1 MDLAE
6 AHVRRILDIVTCTHF
21 FGPSQQV
28 KLKSSQVQSKDGVA
42 DQDDGTSNAD
52 ADESAAREGASEA
65 GKASNGD
72 VAEVDTNAASGI
84 VDRERPT
91 GILKGKP
98 EAMAAMAAA
107 KEATEKGDMAGM
119 CPPSKLGQF
128 YEFFSFS
135 HNTPPIQCEFVRIF
149 WR

>member
-1 MDLAE
+1 M
-6 AHVRRILDIVTCTHF
+6 RRTLDIVACTHF
-21 FGPSQQV
+21 FGPSSQQV
-28 KLKSSQVQSKDGVA
+28 KSKNNSQVQSKDGVSE
-42 DQDDGTSNAD
+42 QDDGNGNELANG
-52 ADESAAREGASEA
+52 ESP
-65 GKASNGD
+65 
-72 VAEVDTNAASGI
+72 AEVSSNVAL
-84 VDRERPT
+84 EKEKPT

-135 HNTPPIQCEFVRIF
+135 HVTPPIQCE
-149 WR
+149 